1 MRQPPRRV
9 QGLLLLAAASL
20 LTACPS
26 LTTLHTARPIEPG
39 RTQVAGAVGVYGF
52 DDPQGGGHIG
62 LLEGEI
68 RYGFDERL
76 DGGLR
81 ITGFSMYQADLNAAL
96 ILSDDFVLSVDPTI
110 STLPLGSF
118 GITYLWLPVL
128 ADVINTEDLTL
139 TLAFKTGKLF
149 VASLDPSNRIGVQA
163 SGTLIGFGAGL
174 KIRIWDR
181 FALMPEFNIV
191 SPRSSGVADDEI
203 YTVSLGL
210 IF

>member
-1 MRQPPRRV
+1 
-9 QGLLLLAAASL
+9 
-20 LTACPS
+20 
-26 LTTLHTARPIEPG
+26 RP
-39 RTQVAGAVGVYGF
+39 
-52 DDPQGGGHIG
+52 
-62 LLEGEI
+62 
-68 RYGFDERL
+68 
-76 DGGLR
+76 GLR
-81 ITGFSMYQADLNAAL
+81 GPDTVGKAHQAGVTQQRRRQSIAERQLV
-96 ILSDDFVLSVDPTI
+96 FWYRREP
-110 STLPLGSF
+110 TLPLGSF